1 MTGAG
6 FFVARVPATDHFGG
20 RQKVSLAFDARH
32 AHFFD
37 PASGTAIA

>member
-1 MTGAG
+1 M
-6 FFVARVPATDHFGG
+6 DHFGG

-37 PASGTAIA
+37 PSSGATIV